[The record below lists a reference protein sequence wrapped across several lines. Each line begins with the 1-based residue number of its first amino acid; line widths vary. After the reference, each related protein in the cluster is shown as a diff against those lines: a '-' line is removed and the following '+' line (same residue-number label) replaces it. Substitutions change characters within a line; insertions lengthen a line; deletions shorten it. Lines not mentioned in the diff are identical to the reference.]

1 MRRKYLYSLCTFLLV
16 TTNLDHVSSFSMGA
30 PDSACQAITPGHSH
44 SPQSGES
51 PADLVISKNWVV
63 PGQLLE
69 LELKTK
75 DNSTFKGF
83 IIQARNLKLKD
94 QQVGSFVLSGEEA
107 SYMTCG
113 RGIHNSITHR
123 KSNSKSSILA
133 KWMAPS
139 DFEGD
144 VIFRYTFLK
153 EYKTFWVG
161 METKKIRVSREAAN
175 EEDESS
181 TDSINEVDV
190 DELVPSLKSNDGT
203 IKVVDKEDGSSTFV
217 DNTGEIDKHH
227 AEHYDKEENII
238 SDDIPQPAQNALT
251 PKDSLEKTD
260 KRQEEEYQT
269 PIYRSSTTTLPTTT
283 ASTEPSVQLPATSGS
298 MTDPNDPIFA
308 GCNHNTT
315 CFGYP
320 DGCVK
325 QRRCQIVLAYRSDYL
340 DFIFEMK
347 GRSSGYIAMALSRDA
362 LMGDDLTTQC
372 VITSNGGVDIMT
384 GYNRDY
390 SGNRVV
396 PRGSSKQPKDGIVR
410 DWNGMKVSRKDG
422 WISCRWKRRGEVTI
436 ENSKWNLGE
445 DLYHV
450 MLARGQVDDG
460 VIRRHDQKTVSAELK
475 GLGDVAPL
483 ESKSRLFI
491 FLHGAFMLGA
501 WICSASLGIIMARY
515 FKQTWTSKRCFN
527 LDQWFIWHRNFMM
540 LTWCLTMA
548 GFILILLELRD
559 LTKTINTNP
568 HAIFGFVTVG
578 LCFIQPFLALIRCSP
593 NHHLRPIYNWVH
605 WFIGNVAQI
614 LAIVA
619 IFYAVDLPKAQ
630 LPRPETDWLLV
641 AFVAFHFLTHLILSC
656 INCNSDSSK
665 IGYNSYPPTM
675 RHMARGHMFPDY
687 EELTRDSPGSTVRL
701 FVLVVYFIVNVI
713 VSAALILLVVLAP
726 TRTKLEEIG
735 ILPTLN

>member
-1 MRRKYLYSLCTFLLV
+1 MTYVK
-16 TTNLDHVSSFSMGA
+16 HAAPFSMGA

-51 PADLVISKNWVV
+51 PANLSINKQWVI
-63 PGQLLE
+63 PGQMLE
-69 LELKTK
+69 LELTTK

-83 IIQARNLKLKD
+83 IIQARDLRLKD

-123 KSNSKSSILA
+123 KSNAKTSILA

-144 VIFRYTFLK
+144 VVFRYTFLK

-161 METKKIRVSREAAN
+161 METEKIRVSREATN

-181 TDSINEVDV
+181 TDNTNEVAGN
-190 DELVPSLKSNDGT
+190 LVPSFKNDDST
-203 IKVVDKEDGSSTFV
+203 IKIVDKEDL
-217 DNTGEIDKHH
+217 DNIGEIERDDTKN
-227 AEHYDKEENII
+227 YDKEENII
-238 SDDIPQPAQNALT
+238 SEDIPQPAQNALT
-251 PKDSLEKTD
+251 PKDSLEKTE
-260 KRQEEEYQT
+260 KLQEEEYQT

-283 ASTEPSVQLPATSGS
+283 TSTEPAPKIETNNGAF
-298 MTDPNDPIFA
+298 TDPNDPIFS
-308 GCNHNTT
+308 GCDHNTT
-315 CFGYP
+315 CFGFP

-325 QRRCQIVLAYRSDYL
+325 QRKCEVVLTYKSDYL

-347 GRSSGYIAMALSRDA
+347 GKSSGYIAMALSKDTK
-362 LMGDDLTTQC
+362 MGDDLTTNC

-384 GYNRDY
+384 GYNLGHT
-390 SGNRVV
+390 GNKLI
-396 PRGSSKQPKDGIVR
+396 PRGSNKQPKDGIKR

-422 WISCRWKRRGEVTI
+422 WISCRWKRSGEVEI
-436 ENSKWNLGE
+436 DNSKWNLGN

-450 MLARGQVDDG
+450 MLARGQADDG
-460 VIRRHDQKTVSAELK
+460 VIRRHDEKTVSAQLK

-491 FLHGAFMLGA
+491 FLHGAFMIGA

-515 FKQTWTSKRCFN
+515 FKKTWTSKRCFN

-548 GFILILLELRD
+548 GFILILLELKE
-559 LTKTINTNP
+559 LSQTFNTNP
-568 HAIFGFVTVG
+568 HALIGFVTVG

-593 NHHLRPIYNWVH
+593 NHHLRPIFNWVH

-614 LAIVA
+614 LAIVCV
-619 IFYAVDLPKAQ
+619 FYAVDLPKAQ

-641 AFVAFHFLTHLILSC
+641 AFVAFHFLTHLILSF

-665 IGYNSYPPTM
+665 MGYNSYPPTM
-675 RHMARGHMFPDY
+675 RHIARGHMFPDY
-687 EELTRDSPGSTVRL
+687 EELTRDSPGSTIRL
-701 FVLVVYFIVNVI
+701 FVLVVYFIINVI

-726 TRTKLEEIG
+726 TRTKLEEFG